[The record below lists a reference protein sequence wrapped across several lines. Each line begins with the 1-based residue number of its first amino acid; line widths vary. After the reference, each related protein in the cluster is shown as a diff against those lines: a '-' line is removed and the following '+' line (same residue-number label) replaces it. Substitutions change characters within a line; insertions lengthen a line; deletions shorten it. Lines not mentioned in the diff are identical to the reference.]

1 MIGDLYETIYE
12 LTYSM
17 RFIDY
22 EVWVF
27 SKNTKVVLYGK
38 PNELFNN
45 IGSYFKEINV
55 IHYIIDEDIHHI
67 NLHIDL

>member
-1 MIGDLYETIYE
+1 MIGDLYEIIYQ
-12 LTYSM
+12 LSYNI

-27 SKNTKVVLYGK
+27 AKNTKVILYGK
-38 PNELFNN
+38 PTDLYHN
-45 IGSYFKEINV
+45 IGSYFREINV
-55 IHYIIDEDIHHI
+55 IDYIIDEDMQYI